1 MEHEKE
7 ERLTKWYQP
16 YFIRSG
22 SSGCAEELANSHI
35 CKVFP
40 LHLDKG
46 GLPVISGTISADRT
60 TEIGASLIGDSSASP
75 IIRLRLSSDDPTCRL
90 WYDRGSYARIK
101 IDQEGKDKDAIV
113 MLHRFLISSSCE
125 DAYYPTK
132 PELCEGITRLDPDEP
147 GYEDTVA
154 RWRLAQGPADQGVNR
169 FDFTKCRLKTLPLFS
184 LTSVPNPREDRIRPR
199 VRAFED
205 SYPQVAKRWRRSLAS
220 DTAWRR
226 SVEQGTLPSRD
237 PIALPHLYDS
247 AGVCLTRRVEEDR
260 MDSYVSSDQHPSSQL
275 LDRGPK
281 PSSSRH
287 TRLSKKRLSQGNRS
301 QSVDHPGDSGI
312 PDGQRGSAACAQ

>member
-22 SSGCAEELANSHI
+22 SSGSAEELANSHI

-46 GLPVISGTISADRT
+46 GLPVISGTISANRT
-60 TEIGASLIGDSSASP
+60 TDIGASLIGDSSASP
-75 IIRLRLSSDDPTCRL
+75 TIKLRLSSDDPTCRL
-90 WYDRGSYARIK
+90 WSDRGSYARIK
-101 IDQEGKDKDAIV
+101 IDQGGKDNDAIV
-113 MLHRFLISSSCE
+113 MLHRFLISSSCG
-125 DAYYPTK
+125 DAYYPVK

-147 GYEDTVA
+147 GYEDTIA
-154 RWRLAQGPADQGVNR
+154 RWRLAQGPVDQGVNR

-184 LTSVPNPREDRIRPR
+184 LTFVPNFHEDRTLRR

-205 SYPQVAKRWRRSLAS
+205 SYPQVAKHWRRSLAS

-226 SVEQGTLPSRD
+226 SRGQGTLALRGH
-237 PIALPHLYDS
+237 ITLPHLYDS
-247 AGVCLTRRVEEDR
+247 AGVCLTRSVHEER
-260 MDSYVSSDQHPSSQL
+260 MDSHVSSDYHPSSQL
-275 LDRGPK
+275 LERGPK

-287 TRLSKKRLSQGNRS
+287 TRLSKQRSRSGNRS

-312 PDGQRGSAACAQ
+312 PDGQRGSAAYAQ